1 MNGLAALHK
10 KNFLLIL
17 TVALGVLLNP
27 LNSSMIA
34 VALSRIQEDFSLSFT
49 DASWLI
55 STYYLASGIGQ
66 PVMGKLADA
75 FGAKRMYIIGLLMI
89 AVSAVAA
96 PFSPSFGWLV
106 GIRIIQAVGSSALF
120 PSGMGMIRS
129 SITENQ
135 AQALGVLSIFSSVS
149 AAFGPSIGGFL
160 VHFGDWPAIFVIN
173 FPIIIAGLILAI
185 KILPKSKPSGKKA
198 SIDYAGIILFS
209 FMIIS
214 WLLFLLGLENSF
226 SIWKLILSVI
236 LTIIFYM
243 AEKRRSEPFVNVI
256 ALKKNVNMSLVYV
269 QFILVNIVFYSIFF
283 GIPLYLQDF
292 RHYDSKTTGLVM
304 LSVAGFGMIVSPL
317 TGRWIDRSGSKPP
330 LLAGAF
336 SIIAGSLLLTTVQG
350 NSPILWLVF
359 ALSVLGLSNGFN
371 NLGLQT
377 ALYAFVPP
385 AETGAASGLFM
396 TSRYIGTILSSSLL
410 GILFG
415 KHVTTAHLHTMALVS
430 VVIGVLVLLLTVRMP
445 GARFRKKLQESK

>member
-1 MNGLAALHK
+1 
-10 KNFLLIL
+10 
-17 TVALGVLLNP
+17 
-27 LNSSMIA
+27 MIA

-75 FGAKRMYIIGLLMI
+75 FGAKRMYVIGLLMI
-89 AVSAVAA
+89 VVSSVAA
-96 PFSPSFGWLV
+96 PFSPSFGWLI
-106 GIRIIQAVGSSALF
+106 GIRVIQAIGSSALF
-120 PSGMGMIRS
+120 PSGMAMIRA

-160 VHFGDWPAIFVIN
+160 VHFGDWPAIFIIN
-173 FPIIIAGLILAI
+173 FPIIIAAFVLAI
-185 KILPKSKPSGKKA
+185 KVLPQQGPKAERKKA
-198 SIDYAGIILFS
+198 NIDYPGIVLFS
-209 FMIIS
+209 LMIVF
-214 WLLFLLGLENSF
+214 WLLFLLDLEKGFSF
-226 SIWKLILSVI
+226 IKLLSSIVFTIL
-236 LTIIFYM
+236 FYIV
-243 AEKRRSEPFVNVI
+243 EKKRNEPFVDVI
-256 ALKKNVNMSLVYV
+256 ALKKNTNMSLVYV

-292 RHYDSKTTGLVM
+292 RHFDSNTTGLVM
-304 LSVAGFGMIVSPL
+304 LAVAGFGVIVSPI

-330 LLAGAF
+330 LLAGAL
-336 SIIAGSLLLTTVQG
+336 SIIIGSLLLVTIQNDSSV
-350 NSPILWLVF
+350 PWLF
-359 ALSVLGLSNGFN
+359 FCLSVLGLSNGFN

-377 ALYAFVPP
+377 ALYSFVPP

-415 KHVTTAHLHTMALVS
+415 QLVTTEHLHSMAWTS
-430 VVIGVLVLLLTVRMP
+430 VIIGGLVLLLTARMP
-445 GARFRKKLQESK
+445 GGKVRRKLQGER